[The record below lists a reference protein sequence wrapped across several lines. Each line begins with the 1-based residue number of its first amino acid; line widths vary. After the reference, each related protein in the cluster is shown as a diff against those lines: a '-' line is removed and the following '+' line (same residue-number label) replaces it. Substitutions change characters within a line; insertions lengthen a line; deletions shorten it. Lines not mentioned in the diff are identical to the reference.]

1 MMFAM
6 KKGILAVAFILV
18 ICGYAAAQ
26 STSEKSATKKE
37 EKATVK
43 KGPAAKINND
53 KKTVLKQE
61 ASANA
66 KSDST
71 VRLILPVDKTPVD
84 SAVVP
89 KVKHDY

>member
-1 MMFAM
+1 M
-6 KKGILAVAFILV
+6 KKGILAVAFILT
-18 ICGYAAAQ
+18 ISGYAAAQ
-26 STSEKSATKKE
+26 TTSDKSATKKT

-43 KGPAAKINND
+43 KGIGAKNNSD

-71 VRLILPVDKTPVD
+71 VKLILPVISSPAD
-84 SAVVP
+84 SAAIP
-89 KVKHDY
+89 KVKNEY